1 MKQKLSEYVK
11 KMNFGK
17 QLMVSIIPFVILAF
31 LINGYFFVEAMQ
43 KRLKEDAIVN
53 MQDVAGRSRYYI
65 ESHLNSVY
73 NLFTSLESDP
83 SLYNLKN
90 GLHDKRI
97 EGKVSQYYVDLDIL
111 LKSALSSNQNS
122 LESIYINFND
132 GALMVQ
138 KFAHYALNVNYN
150 FKEWKSRY
158 PESGI
163 YLRAIQDEP
172 NISGSESSAIIFRLY
187 EAEDING
194 IILYSI
200 KSNFFKDILGQLQIY
215 DNSEFY
221 ILTEEGKRLDL
232 MDYEYKQEL
241 SQDAVAQIMSS
252 GNESALLTDNGQY
265 IYSVPIQNTQWKLV
279 LRVPEQ
285 DVMKNAS
292 LLWHNYIVIASIS
305 VLMLCLIIILVTK
318 HISTPLRT
326 LTQKIIEMKNRNLQ
340 AEFDVDGC
348 REIEILNMELHRMHD
363 YSIELMEEIKQER
376 DLKRKA
382 ELSMLQ
388 EQIKPHFLYNSL
400 YSIQQLCEIGE
411 NRQAA
416 KMIGALSSFYRLG
429 ISGGND
435 IITIQTE
442 LEHVNHYLEI
452 QKMRYSD
459 LFDYIIDCDPVIY
472 AYEIPKLVL
481 QPLVENAIYHGIK
494 QSHKKGFISITGGM
508 DGSDI
513 FLEVHDDGPGMSE
526 EELEQLRM
534 SLSEDVM
541 GGSIGLRN
549 VNYRIKK
556 TYGDG
561 CGIQIYSERGVDTC
575 VRICIAGTINR

>member
-1 MKQKLSEYVK
+1 
-11 KMNFGK
+11 
-17 QLMVSIIPFVILAF
+17 
-31 LINGYFFVEAMQ
+31 
-43 KRLKEDAIVN
+43 
-53 MQDVAGRSRYYI
+53 
-65 ESHLNSVY
+65 
-73 NLFTSLESDP
+73 
-83 SLYNLKN
+83 
-90 GLHDKRI
+90 
-97 EGKVSQYYVDLDIL
+97 
-111 LKSALSSNQNS
+111 
-122 LESIYINFND
+122 
-132 GALMVQ
+132 
-138 KFAHYALNVNYN
+138 
-150 FKEWKSRY
+150 
-158 PESGI
+158 
-163 YLRAIQDEP
+163 
-172 NISGSESSAIIFRLY
+172 
-187 EAEDING
+187 
-194 IILYSI
+194 
-200 KSNFFKDILGQLQIY
+200 
-215 DNSEFY
+215 
-221 ILTEEGKRLDL
+221 
-232 MDYEYKQEL
+232 
-241 SQDAVAQIMSS
+241 
-252 GNESALLTDNGQY
+252 
-265 IYSVPIQNTQWKLV
+265 
-279 LRVPEQ
+279 
-285 DVMKNAS
+285 
-292 LLWHNYIVIASIS
+292 
-305 VLMLCLIIILVTK
+305 
-318 HISTPLRT
+318 
-326 LTQKIIEMKNRNLQ
+326 
-340 AEFDVDGC
+340 
-348 REIEILNMELHRMHD
+348 MHD